1 MGQLAIDGCAAL
13 HAKQTGSLA
22 VLDAFIAH
30 GMAPVISQGV
40 YGEAVTMTLR
50 DWLGAHGVEPE
61 RVPRQQTNT
70 VRNGCDRRNM
80 PGRKDLELLALA
92 LSREVPVLT
101 HDGPATDA
109 ARRIGLLAVD
119 LVDVIA
125 FAHERGWVDEP
136 SLAALSQRL
145 DEFAWHAPD
154 WKGDILRTI
163 SGRPRFDRTA
173 EALAACMS

>member
-22 VLDAFIAH
+22 VLDSFIAH
-30 GMAPVISQGV
+30 GMTPVLSQGV
-40 YGEAVTMTLR
+40 YGEAVEMTLST
-50 DWLGAHGVEPE
+50 WLSGHSVERR
-61 RVPRQQTNT
+61 RVSRQQTKT
-70 VRNGCDRRNM
+70 VRNGCDQRRM
-80 PGRKDLELLALA
+80 PGKKDIELLALA
-92 LSREVPVLT
+92 MDRSIPVLT
-101 HDGPATDA
+101 HDGPATNA

-154 WKGDILRTI
+154 WKGDVLRTI
-163 SGRPRFDRTA
+163 SGRPRFDRTV
-173 EALAACMS
+173 EALAACLS